1 MKDDAMAQAGSV
13 VYVVDDD
20 DSIRT
25 RLEALLRGAGLS
37 VRSFESAKAFL
48 TVLPQTQSGCIVT
61 DVRMPEVTGIE
72 LLRHVMTTRPE
83 LPVIVMTGMGDVA
96 LAVEAMKTGAVDFLE
111 KPFEDGPML
120 SAVHAAIKREEEAS
134 TRKTEN
140 ANIRDRLDSLSK
152 RERQVLEELLSG
164 NPNKIMAYNL
174 GISARTIEKYRANLM
189 DKMAAKSVSDLVR
202 MSIKAGI
209 LDNSSKTGR

>member
-1 MKDDAMAQAGSV
+1 MAQAGSV

-20 DSIRT
+20 ESIRA
-25 RLEALLRGAGLS
+25 RLDVLFRGAGLT

-48 TVLPQTQSGCIVT
+48 VFLPQAHSGCIVT
-61 DVRMPEVTGIE
+61 DVRMPEVTGMD
-72 LLRHVMTTRPE
+72 LLRHVMTVRPE

-111 KPFEDGPML
+111 KPFEDGSML

-134 TRKTEN
+134 TRKAEN
-140 ANIRDRLDSLSK
+140 ANIRDRLESLSK

-174 GISARTIEKYRANLM
+174 GISARTVEKYRANLM

-202 MSIKAGI
+202 MAIKAGI
-209 LDNSSKTGR
+209 LDNSIKKGG